1 MYYLLVSFYIVYIFL
16 FFVKVKSNFY
26 WKIINFTIPIPII
39 FFDPIE
45 TYIIKGHYVDTV
57 RIFNEINLFRENGWT
72 GTDVYDN
79 FILSKIYIFVFS
91 YLDKDYNFL
100 LPVINAF
107 IIYFL
112 VFLVLRKIAEY
123 IDVNNNILKCSILY
137 TTLMASYFN
146 ITTNIRYPLAIS
158 LLLICIFYDLIRQKH
173 RIICFV
179 MYFVILMLHPG
190 TFIIFIV
197 RLLVSLPKMIS
208 AFIFLMILFLGG
220 DTIIS
225 LLSLLPM
232 DVILGMIAK
241 LDAYSDANAEQTI
254 TIYLLVTTLSINIS
268 IILLSILLNKYLK
281 KDIYLKYRNFIR
293 FEIFLSIGGILAI
306 FSGIY
311 GFLLRFE
318 ELSRYLVCIYIFLF
332 SRYEFFCLSL
342 RQYKILILT
351 VKIIYIYMLIYFVYN
366 ILTYT
371 KAFL

>member
-1 MYYLLVSFYIVYIFL
+1 MYYLLLSLYIIYIL
-16 FFVKVKSNFY
+16 VFFIKIKSNFY

-45 TYIIKGHYVDTV
+45 TYIIKGYYVDTV

-79 FILSKIYIFVFS
+79 FILSKVYIYIFS

-100 LPVINAF
+100 LPVINTF

-112 VFLVLRKIAEY
+112 VFFVLRKIAEY
-123 IDVNNNILKCSILY
+123 VDVNDNILKCSILY
-137 TTLMASYFN
+137 ATLMASYFN
-146 ITTNIRYPLAIS
+146 ITTNIRYPLAIAV
-158 LLLICIFYDLIRQKH
+158 LLICIFYDLIKQKY
-173 RIICFV
+173 RMTCFIV
-179 MYFVILMLHPG
+179 YLVTLMLHPG
-190 TFIIFIV
+190 TIIIFIV
-197 RLLVSLPKMIS
+197 RLLVILPKMIS
-208 AFIFLMILFLGG
+208 AVIFFMILFLGG

-241 LDAYSDANAEQTI
+241 LDAYSDVNAEQNV

-281 KDIYLKYRNFIR
+281 KDIYLKYRDFIR
-293 FEIFLSIGGILAI
+293 FMIFLSIGGILTI
-306 FSGIY
+306 FSGIS

-332 SRYEFFCLSL
+332 SRYEFFCLRL
-342 RQYKILILT
+342 RQYKVLILI
-351 VKIIYIYMLIYFVYN
+351 VKSIYIYILIYFMYN
-366 ILTYT
+366 ILTYSR
-371 KAFL
+371 AFL